1 MLDKMGVNGD
11 NTEFLKNSVLML
23 TKKLQDK
30 DEKIKQLQKEMLTN
44 NDSCEKIVFE
54 KYKGDDETSKKV
66 VKLYAQGY
74 SSGYIFDILNKEVG
88 VSASMGQIEDIVR
101 GIDGDKIAVSN
112 DLLAYYIE
120 CRKVFEDQENLSK
133 GLFAQTI
140 YKKMKILEENYSQLL
155 VRAREAE
162 DDKEARLIL
171 DSLLKL
177 TEKTAT
183 IFSKNILD
191 MFNNNSKNN
200 AVYSEEY
207 KKLKDKYLAQG
218 KENRKVLKIK
228 NE

>member
-1 MLDKMGVNGD
+1 MLDKMGAKGD
-11 NTEFLKNSVLML
+11 NIDFLKNSINML
-23 TKKLQDK
+23 TKRLQDK

-54 KYKGDDETSKKV
+54 KYKGDDDTSKKI

-74 SSGYIFDILNKEVG
+74 SSGYIFDMLNKEVG

-101 GIDGDKIAVSN
+101 SIDGDKIAVSN
-112 DLLAYYIE
+112 DLLSYYIE
-120 CRKVFEDQENLSK
+120 CRRVFEDQENLSK

-155 VRAREAE
+155 VRAREAD

-207 KKLKDKYLAQG
+207 KKLKDKYLSKG

-228 NE
+228 DD